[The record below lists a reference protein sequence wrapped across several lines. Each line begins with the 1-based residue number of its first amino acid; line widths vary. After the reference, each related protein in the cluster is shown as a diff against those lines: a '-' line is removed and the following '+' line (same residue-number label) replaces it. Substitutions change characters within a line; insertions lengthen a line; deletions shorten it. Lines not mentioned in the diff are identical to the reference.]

1 MTQPAASHAEAGVS
15 GQEGAS
21 QMADR
26 RKKYRLSRRLWRTCL
41 YVLAITAAVIAVAPL
56 VIALGTAVK
65 APGSSTSDLSIFPAH
80 PVWSNFSDVI
90 SGTSL
95 LTYVKNSL
103 IVTSATAVVT
113 LICASLAAYAFSRMR
128 FLLRDFLY
136 MAFLMGLTLPIVV
149 VLVPLFQTE
158 RVLHLFNTYGA
169 LIFPY
174 TGFAM
179 PFGILLLKNYFDSV
193 PREMEEAARI
203 DGAALLRIFVSIV
216 IPLVKPALVTVAIF
230 QAVSSW
236 NEFLLAL
243 LFMTEDSMRTVPLA
257 VIPFIG
263 QYGQQTEF
271 MFASML
277 LITIPPIILFVSM
290 QRYFVSGLTAGAI
303 KG

>member
-1 MTQPAASHAEAGVS
+1 MAE
-15 GQEGAS
+15 
-21 QMADR
+21 R
-26 RKKYRLSRRLWRTCL
+26 RGKYRLSRRLGRLCL
-41 YVLAITAAVIAVAPL
+41 YILAIGAALLALAPL
-56 VIALGTAVK
+56 VIALGTALK
-65 APGSSTSDLSIFPAH
+65 APGSSTSDLSIFPEH

-103 IVTSATAVVT
+103 IVTSATAAVT
-113 LICASLAAYAFSRMR
+113 LTFASLAAYAFSRMR

-158 RVLHLFNTYGA
+158 RILHLFNTYGA

-203 DGAALLRIFVSIV
+203 DGAALMRIFVSIV

-277 LITIPPIILFVSM
+277 LITIPPIVLFVSM

>member
-1 MTQPAASHAEAGVS
+1 MAE
-15 GQEGAS
+15 
-21 QMADR
+21 R
-26 RKKYRLSRRLWRTCL
+26 RGKHRLSRRLWRLCL
-41 YVLAITAAVIAVAPL
+41 YIVAIAAAILALAPL

-65 APGSSTSDLSIFPAH
+65 APGSSTSDLSIFPVH

-113 LICASLAAYAFSRMR
+113 LTCASLAAYAFSRMQ
-128 FLLRDFLY
+128 FLLKDFLY

-203 DGAALLRIFVSIV
+203 DGAALMRIFISIV

-277 LITIPPIILFVSM
+277 LITIPPIVLFVSM

>member
-1 MTQPAASHAEAGVS
+1 MAE
-15 GQEGAS
+15 
-21 QMADR
+21 R
-26 RKKYRLSRRLWRTCL
+26 RAKYRLTRGLWRLCL
-41 YVLAITAAVIAVAPL
+41 YILAIAAAVIALAPL

-65 APGSSTSDLSIFPAH
+65 APGTSTSDLSVFPAH

-103 IVTSATAVVT
+103 IVTAATAVVT
-113 LICASLAAYAFSRMR
+113 LTCASLAAYAFSRMR

-216 IPLVKPALVTVAIF
+216 LPLVKPALVTVAIF

-277 LITIPPIILFVSM
+277 LITIPPIVLFISM